1 MKNFTLFLASAL
13 ALLFVMPATSLH
25 AQEARKGEVVIVQEV
40 QHEDGSVTTVK
51 KRIQKGDNIESIVE
65 QFNAGEGKDVKVHI
79 LSDGQEIDVRGNNE
93 EETVFYFRR
102 AREHAEEMD
111 ALAEEMEQLGKEM
124 ESMRIVVHGDDFDFE
139 NIEWHSDEPRHE
151 RLRSEEATKAFLGI
165 YPDNTPS
172 GVGVV
177 LDGVVSGSG
186 AAAAG
191 LQQGDIVTS
200 IGGHATN
207 GTYGLRG
214 VLAKLEPG
222 ETVPVAYIRDGQTK
236 QAQVTLGGKQYTRH
250 YLNDDRDPC
259 KVFIGVYVGGQAHLG
274 KGVQITGIIGNTPA
288 EADGVEAGDIIL
300 AMDDVPVNNNSELL
314 AERDKHEPGQVF
326 KLTLLRGDQEL
337 TVNSRFKTCET
348 TAEEP
353 LVQEEVVAEEP
364 VEEAQPAIQLPE
376 TTLELNGYK
385 AYPNPSFGEVTVQFQ
400 ADAVP
405 TEVQLSDSSGRVFFQ
420 RQLKNFDGYFNEE
433 LSLREATPGAITLTI
448 RQGDKLITKQLVLLN
463 RA

>member
-13 ALLFVMPATSLH
+13 ALLFLMPTSSLQ
-25 AQEARKGEVVIVQEV
+25 AQEAQKGEVVIIQEV
-40 QHEDGSVTTVK
+40 EHEDGSVTTVK

-65 QFNAGEGKDVKVHI
+65 QFNAADGKDVKVHI

-102 AREHAEEMD
+102 AKEHAQEMD
-111 ALAEEMEQLGKEM
+111 ALAVEMEQLEKEM
-124 ESMRIVVHGDDFDFE
+124 ESMRIVVHGDDFNFE
-139 NIEWHSDEPRHE
+139 NIQWNSDEPTHG
-151 RLRSEEATKAFLGI
+151 RLHSEEATKAFLGV
-165 YPDNTPS
+165 YPDNTPN
-172 GVGVV
+172 GVGVA

-191 LQQGDIVTS
+191 LQQGDVVTS
-200 IGGHATN
+200 IGGHPTN

-214 VLAKLEPG
+214 ALAKLEPG
-222 ETVPVAYIRDGQTK
+222 ETVPVAYIRDGQTM

-250 YLNDDRDPC
+250 YLNDERDPC
-259 KVFIGVYVGGQAHLG
+259 KVFIGVYVGGQAPLG

-288 EADGVEAGDIIL
+288 ETDGVEAGDIIL

-314 AERDKHEPGQVF
+314 TERNKHEPGQAF

-348 TAEEP
+348 SGMEEP
-353 LVQEEVVAEEP
+353 VQEEVVAEEE
-364 VEEAQPAIQLPE
+364 VEPAIQLPE
-376 TTLELNGYK
+376 TTLELNDYN
-385 AYPNPSFGEVTVQFQ
+385 AFPNPSFGEVTVRFQ
-400 ADAVP
+400 AEAAP
-405 TEVQLSDSSGRVFFQ
+405 TEIQLTDSAGRVFLQ
-420 RQLKNFDGYFNEE
+420 RQLKNFDGFFNEE
-433 LSLREATPGAITLTI
+433 LSLREAAPGAITLTI
-448 RQGDKLITKQLVLLN
+448 RQGDKLISKQLVLLN